1 LERNA
6 AAELGEQIRQAI
18 EAPFEIAGRICNVS
32 ASVGIA
38 VVDQSGGLEPGRAAD
53 MAMYSA
59 MSTIGSKQKAED
71 QRQKM
76 EALGRMMG
84 GVAHEINNMLQ
95 PVTLLGQDLLDTGQV
110 TEDGRLHLETMVDCT
125 RKARE
130 IIGDVLAFSRPT
142 PRTAEIHDPAVLL
155 DDSLRLVRQA
165 MPANLT
171 LMVRVAGHPPN
182 VRINRTTFVQILL
195 NLATNAAAAMDG
207 QGELTILLDVDA
219 PGPDA
224 ATTRTQSG
232 FVRLRVIDT
241 GCGMDKTTME
251 RAFEPFFTT
260 KLVGQGTGLGLPVVY
275 GMVQEVGGT
284 ISLDSRP
291 GRGTTVTILIPG
303 QHGTTD
309 GNNTGN

>member
-1 LERNA
+1 
-6 AAELGEQIRQAI
+6 
-18 EAPFEIAGRICNVS
+18 
-32 ASVGIA
+32 
-38 VVDQSGGLEPGRAAD
+38 
-53 MAMYSA
+53 
-59 MSTIGSKQKAED
+59 
-71 QRQKM
+71 
-76 EALGRMMG
+76 
-84 GVAHEINNMLQ
+84 
-95 PVTLLGQDLLDTGQV
+95 
-110 TEDGRLHLETMVDCT
+110 
-125 RKARE
+125 
-130 IIGDVLAFSRPT
+130 VLAFSRPT

-275 GMVQEVGGT
+275 GMVRKWAERFRST
-284 ISLDSRP
+284 AA
-291 GRGTTVTILIPG
+291 RGAARR
-303 QHGTTD
+303 
-309 GNNTGN
+309 